1 MIILLRLL
9 STVNSYVLRLG
20 RGFGAVAIAL
30 MVVVILLQVFFRYVL
45 NSALPWPDE
54 AARFLMLWMTALIA
68 PSAYRS
74 GGFVAIDTLH
84 TLIPPR
90 IAHLLTLLLLVVA
103 LLVLVVGFQ
112 LAQKHVSS
120 GWLFSSSTLKIPL
133 QLIGLEVVKVKLAW
147 MYMSIAVGMVL
158 LIAVNVELL
167 LKSFI
172 LFVWPNAD
180 LQLSEPQKLA
190 ANERGGE

>member
-133 QLIGLEVVKVKLAW
+133 QLIGLEAVKVKLAW

-180 LQLSEPQKLA
+180 LQLSDPQKLA

>member
-1 MIILLRLL
+1 MIILLRFL

-68 PSAYRS
+68 PSAYRA

-112 LAQKHVSS
+112 MAQKHVSS

-133 QLIGLEVVKVKLAW
+133 QLIGLDAVKVKLAW

-180 LQLSEPQKLA
+180 LQLSDPQKLA